1 LIVSLDNA
9 EHGMDFR
16 FTPEQEA
23 FRQDIRAFLKQE
35 CPEPPAIPED
45 GWIIGFDKAFSQ
57 KVGARGWIGLTWP
70 RAYGGQGQS
79 YLDRLILTE
88 ELLRH
93 GAPVAAHWIGDRQ
106 MGPSILR
113 YGTPEQKATL
123 LPGIIAGDLVF
134 CIGMSE
140 PGAGSD
146 LAGLQTRA
154 VPDGDDYILSGQKI
168 WTSFAHLADYC
179 YLVARTNPDVPKH
192 KGISEFIVDMRS
204 PGITVKPIV
213 DMTGAHH
220 FNEVFFE
227 QVRLPKS
234 ALVGEKD
241 RGWYQIAAQLDY
253 ERSGIERLMSNYP
266 LLQAIC
272 DYVKEMELNRRETIR
287 QRLAQLHIEFTM
299 GKFLVY
305 KVAWWL
311 SQGMV
316 PNAAAAAA
324 KAFCTEYEQRLAQTA
339 NELLGSYGQLLPGS
353 PHARLGG
360 RSARAYLYAPAYT
373 IQGGTSTIL
382 RNIVAMRGLG
392 LPPG

>member
-1 LIVSLDNA
+1 
-9 EHGMDFR
+9 MDFR
-16 FTPEQEA
+16 FTAEQEA
-23 FRQDIRAFLKQE
+23 FRQDIRTFLAQE
-35 CPEPPAIPED
+35 CPKPSAIPED
-45 GWIIGFDKAFSQ
+45 GWIIGFDQAFSQ
-57 KVGARGWIGLTWP
+57 KLGARGWIGLTWP
-70 RAYGGQGQS
+70 REYGGQGRS

-88 ELLRH
+88 ELLRC

-113 YGTPEQKATL
+113 YGTPEQKAAL
-123 LPGIIAGDLVF
+123 LPGIIAGKLVF

-154 VPDGDDYILSGQKI
+154 VQEGDAYILSGQKI
-168 WTSFAHLADYC
+168 WTSFAHQADYC

-192 KGISEFIVDMRS
+192 KGISEFIVNMHT
-204 PGITVKPIV
+204 PGISVKPIV

-220 FNEVFFE
+220 FNEVFFD
-227 QVRLPKS
+227 QVRLPQS

-266 LLQAIC
+266 LWQAIC
-272 DYVKEMELNRRETIR
+272 DYAKETGLSRRDMVR
-287 QRLAQLHIEFTM
+287 QRLAQLHIDFTM

-305 KVAWWL
+305 KVTWL
-311 SQGMV
+311 LCQGTL

-339 NELLGSYGQLLPGS
+339 SELLGSYGQLLPGS

-360 RSARAYLYAPAYT
+360 RVARAYLYAPAYT

-382 RNIVAMRGLG
+382 RNIMAMRGLG
-392 LPPG
+392 LPSG

>member
-1 LIVSLDNA
+1 
-9 EHGMDFR
+9 MDFR

-57 KVGARGWIGLTWP
+57 KLGARGWIGLTWP
-70 RAYGGQGQS
+70 REYGGQGQG

-113 YGTPEQKATL
+113 YGTPEQKAML

-154 VPDGDDYILSGQKI
+154 VQDGDDYILSGQKI

-192 KGISEFIVDMRS
+192 KGISEFIVDMRA

-272 DYVKEMELNRRETIR
+272 DYVKETGLNRRETIR

-299 GKFLVY
+299 GRFLVY

-360 RSARAYLYAPAYT
+360 RTARAYLYAPAYT

-382 RNIVAMRGLG
+382 RNIMAIRGLR

>member
-1 LIVSLDNA
+1 
-9 EHGMDFR
+9 MDFR

-23 FRQDIRAFLKQE
+23 FRQEIRAFLQE
-35 CPEPPAIPED
+35 ALPEPPAIPED
-45 GWIIGFDKAFSQ
+45 AWIIGFDREFSQ
-57 KVGARGWIGLTWP
+57 KLARRGWIGLTWP
-70 RAYGGQGQS
+70 REYGGQGKS

-93 GAPVAAHWIGDRQ
+93 GAPVAAHWLGDRQ

-113 YGTPEQKATL
+113 YGTPEQKATF
-123 LPGIIAGDLVF
+123 LPKIIAGEIVF

-154 VPDGDDYILSGQKI
+154 VEEGDYYVVNGQKI

-179 YLVARTNPDVPKH
+179 YLVARTNLDVPKH
-192 KGISEFIVDMRS
+192 KGISELLVDMRT
-204 PGITVKPIV
+204 PGITIKPIV

-220 FNEVFFE
+220 FNEVFFDH
-227 QVRLPKS
+227 VRIPKS
-234 ALVGEKD
+234 CLVGEKD
-241 RGWYQIAAQLDY
+241 RGWYQIASQLDY

-266 LLQAIC
+266 LLQTLMAHVQATGHDRSEI
-272 DYVKEMELNRRETIR
+272 VRH
-287 QRLAQLHIEFTM
+287 RLAQLHIEFTL

-305 KVAWWL
+305 RVAWLL
-311 SQGMV
+311 SGGV
-316 PNAAAAAA
+316 IPNAEAAAA
-324 KAFCTEYEQRLAQTA
+324 KAYCTEFEQRLAQMA
-339 NELLGSYGQLLPGS
+339 SEVFGAYGQLMPDS
-353 PHARLGG
+353 PRTPLNG
-360 RSARAYLYAPAYT
+360 RIARAYLYAPAYT

-382 RNIVAMRGLG
+382 RNIIAMRGLG

>member
-1 LIVSLDNA
+1 
-9 EHGMDFR
+9 MDFR

-23 FRQDIRAFLKQE
+23 FRQEVRAFLRQE
-35 CPEPPAIPED
+35 LPEPPPIPED
-45 GWIIGFDKAFSQ
+45 AWIIGFDRAFS
-57 KVGARGWIGLTWP
+57 KKLAARGWIGLTWP
-70 RAYGGQGQS
+70 KEYGGQGRS

-106 MGPSILR
+106 MGPAILR
-113 YGTPEQKATL
+113 FGTPQQKAKY
-123 LPGIIAGDLVF
+123 LPGIISGDLVF

-154 VPDGDDYILSGQKI
+154 VEEGDYYVLNGQKI

-192 KGISEFIVDMRS
+192 KGISEFIVDMKT
-204 PGITVKPIV
+204 PGITIKPIV

-220 FNEVFFE
+220 FNEVFFD
-227 QVRLPKS
+227 QVRIPKDC
-234 ALVGEKD
+234 LVGEKD
-241 RGWYQIAAQLDY
+241 RGWYQIATQLDY

-266 LLQAIC
+266 LMGLLTEH
-272 DYVKEMELNRRETIR
+272 VKRTGLARRETVR
-287 QRLAQLHIEFTM
+287 HRLAQLHIEFAM
-299 GKFLVY
+299 GRFLVY
-305 KVAWWL
+305 KVAWLL
-311 SQGMV
+311 SQGVV
-316 PNAAAAAA
+316 PNAEAAAA
-324 KAFCTEYEQRLAQTA
+324 KAFCTEFEQRLAQA
-339 NELLGSYGQLLPGS
+339 ASELLGGYGLLLPGS
-353 PHARLGG
+353 PRALYNGRVARNV
-360 RSARAYLYAPAYT
+360 LYAPAYT

-382 RNIVAMRGLG
+382 RNIIAQRGLG

>member
-1 LIVSLDNA
+1 
-9 EHGMDFR
+9 MDFR

-23 FRQDIRAFLKQE
+23 FRQEIRTFLE
-35 CPEPPAIPED
+35 EALPETPETPED
-45 GWIIGFDKAFSQ
+45 AWILGYDQAFS
-57 KVGARGWIGLTWP
+57 KKIAARGWIGLTWP
-70 RAYGGQGQS
+70 REHGGQGKS

-93 GAPVAAHWIGDRQ
+93 GAPVAAHWLGDRQ

-113 YGTPEQKATL
+113 YGTPEQKRKF
-123 LPGIIAGDLVF
+123 LPEIIAGNIVF

-154 VPDGDDYILSGQKI
+154 EEDGDDYVLNGQKI

-192 KGISEFIVDMRS
+192 KGISEFLVDMKT
-204 PGITVKPIV
+204 PGITIKPIV
-213 DMTGAHH
+213 DMTGSHH
-220 FNEVFFE
+220 FNEVFFDN
-227 QVRLPKS
+227 VRIPKQC
-234 ALVGEKD
+234 LVGEKD
-241 RGWYQIAAQLDY
+241 RGWYQIASQLDY

-266 LLQAIC
+266 LMEAITRH
-272 DYVKEMELNRRETIR
+272 VKARGLDRSEVVRH
-287 QRLAQLHIEFTM
+287 RLAQLHIEFTV

-305 KVAWWL
+305 KVAWL
-311 SQGMV
+311 LTQNLI
-316 PNAAAAAA
+316 PNAESAAA
-324 KAFCTEYEQRLAQTA
+324 KAFCTEFEQRLAQAAT
-339 NELLGSYGQLLPGS
+339 ELMGGYGQLMPGS
-353 PHARLGG
+353 PAALLNG
-360 RSARAYLYAPAYT
+360 RIARAYLYSPAYT

-382 RNIVAMRGLG
+382 RNIIAMRGLG